1 MRSMNMTMQD
11 ERNEQEQFEYI
22 DDVQDEYQDKF
33 DEYFKGWDGT
43 WWSGYLYIFEYF
55 LGRELGGVQAIHIFS
70 NIFEYF

>member
-33 DEYFKGWDGT
+33 DEYFKDWDGT

-55 LGRELGGVQAIHIFS
+55 LGTVRPERW
-70 NIFEYF
+70 